1 MTFKTIL
8 ASVSAVA
15 LLAGPVAAQT
25 ANPVDP
31 AGSRPET
38 QLKTD
43 TDTTINNET
52 AATDPATTGENMR
65 TGVPAENDTASS
77 AMDSPYTIGTTDSLA
92 MELNSDMMV
101 ADSPWVGKT
110 VTTAD
115 GIPVGSVTEV
125 YTDGTTDTARVMLD
139 GSLGLDAQE
148 FLIQM
153 GSGST
158 AGDLKLAQNEVEF
171 RNEMAEIVGIST
183 EANKNTGG

>member
-31 AGSRPET
+31 AGARPET
-38 QLKTD
+38 QMKSD
-43 TDTTINNET
+43 ADTTINNET
-52 AATDPATTGENMR
+52 AVDAGENMR
-65 TGVPAENDTASS
+65 TGVPAEQDTASS
-77 AMDSPYTIGTTDSLA
+77 AMDSPYTIGTTNSLQ

-139 GSLGLDAQE
+139 DSLGLDADE

-158 AGDLKLAQNEVEF
+158 AGDLTLAQNEVEF
-171 RNEMAEIVGIST
+171 KNEMAEIVGT
-183 EANKNTGG
+183 EMGATENSGG